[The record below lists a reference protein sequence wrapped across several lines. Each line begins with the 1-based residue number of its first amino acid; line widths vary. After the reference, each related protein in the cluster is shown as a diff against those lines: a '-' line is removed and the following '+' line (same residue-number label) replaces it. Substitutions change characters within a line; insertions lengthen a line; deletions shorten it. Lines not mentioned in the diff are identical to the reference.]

1 MLKEQ
6 SPWVAT
12 SPVSVN
18 PPGLHLMSDANP
30 NDTLTSSELEH
41 LKRLEATVQRIPGV
55 DVDVVNALADIGDG
69 RLYRGTHR
77 TFEAYLLERWG
88 IRRLGGDQ
96 RTPAV
101 EPEGYE
107 SLTDAWEQARRELS
121 RDDVTAVDIRL
132 TVHKGR
138 NPDEFYTPYSPIAAE
153 LSAGTQFERLRWLL
167 TQSSGMVAA
176 VANQLEDRPADLNDD
191 ARVKLQDDVDVL
203 DDELAL
209 LKVLLLGP
217 VDWDAEQGRLLAGEI
232 PPFDDDSDDE
242 DEVD

>member
-1 MLKEQ
+1 LLPHR
-6 SPWVAT
+6 SART
-12 SPVSVN
+12 RR
-18 PPGLHLMSDANP
+18 GLHFMSDTNP
-30 NDTLTSSELEH
+30 DDTLTSSELEH
-41 LKRLEATVQRIPGV
+41 FKRLEAIVQRGPGL
-55 DVDVVNALADIGDG
+55 DFEVVNALADIGDA
-69 RLYRGTHR
+69 RLYRGTHQ
-77 TFEAYLLERWG
+77 TFDAYLLERWG
-88 IRRLGGDQ
+88 IGRSSGDQ
-96 RTPAV
+96 PSPAA

-107 SLTDAWEQARRELS
+107 SLTDGWEQARRELS

-138 NPDEFYTPYSPIAAE
+138 HPDEFYTPYSPIAAE
-153 LSAGTQFERLRWLL
+153 LSAGAQLQRLRWLL

-176 VANQLEDRPADLNDD
+176 VANQLEDRPADVDDD

-203 DDELAL
+203 EEELAL

-242 DEVD
+242 DSAD